1 MKQTFQQ
8 RVIDHLKAVGA
19 RKHDGLYDY
28 ELDTDIGILWISVP
42 KDWIACRWADL
53 DRALKVKDTLGPNFN
68 PHSGKWNFVFTNPS
82 IEHVNHFIS
91 QLGPFLS

>member
-8 RVIDHLKAVGA
+8 RVIEHLKTVGA

-28 ELDTDIGILWISVP
+28 ELDTDIGTLLVSVYE
-42 KDWIACRWADL
+42 DWIACRWVDL
-53 DRALKVKDTLGPNFN
+53 DRALKVKDTLGTNFN
-68 PHSGKWNFVFTNPS
+68 PHNGKWYFVFTNPS
-82 IEHVNHFIS
+82 IKHVNYFIS

>member
-1 MKQTFQQ
+1 MKTFQQ
-8 RVIDHLKAVGA
+8 RVIEHLKAVGA

-28 ELDTDIGILWISVP
+28 ELDTDIGTLLVSVYE
-42 KDWIACRWADL
+42 DWIAGRWVDI

-68 PHSGKWNFVFTNPS
+68 LHTGKWNFVFANPT
-82 IEHVNHFIS
+82 IEHVNYFIS